1 MQLTDDILEQYL
13 QNILPLRIHVK
24 KPAWQFLTM
33 IYLIT
38 IRFPNGEESR
48 QDVLSHMNSIHSS
61 IDDIHSLFEFVY
73 FHIFLNHEGLPQYFK
88 LYQARRTIVLMIAVH
103 VEWNEFMMR
112 VVI

>member
-1 MQLTDDILEQYL
+1 MHLTDDILEQYL

-48 QDVLSHMNSIHSS
+48 QDVLSHMNFIHSS
-61 IDDIHSLFEFVY
+61 MDDIHSLLNLF
-73 FHIFLNHEGLPQYFK
+73 FLICCL
-88 LYQARRTIVLMIAVH
+88 TIHAFIAIRSFQMVLGKKKYNI
-103 VEWNEFMMR
+103 NDSR
-112 VVI
+112 

>member
-1 MQLTDDILEQYL
+1 MHLTDDILEQYL

-48 QDVLSHMNSIHSS
+48 QDVLSHMNFIHSS
-61 IDDIHSLFEFVY
+61 MDDIHSLFEFIY
-73 FHIFLNHEGLPQYFK
+73 FYILDVTRLTQFK
-88 LYQARRTIVLMIAVH
+88 IVSSKKKYNI
-103 VEWNEFMMR
+103 NDSNSC
-112 VVI
+112 

>member
-48 QDVLSHMNSIHSS
+48 QDVLSHMNFIHSS
-61 IDDIHSLFEFVY
+61 MDDIHTLFEFTY
-73 FHIFLNHEGLPQYFK
+73 FYILLRHEYRK
-88 LYQARRTIVLMIAVH
+88 LYQARRNIILMIAVH